1 MHGYY
6 LQNMELIRRKL
17 TNDISE
23 SLRHFPIVAVT
34 GPRQCGKSTLI
45 RHLLG
50 SKKELVYLDL
60 ERQSDLHKLD
70 EAEWFFQ
77 SQKEKLICL
86 DEIQR
91 KPEIFQL
98 LRSLVDEWNIKGSF
112 IILGSASRDLLRQSS
127 ESLAGRISYKRLTP
141 FLWSEVKT
149 RCTLEHF
156 IARGGFPGSFLSE
169 NDYVSMEWKE
179 NFISAFI
186 ERDLM
191 QWTGSSPIA
200 VRRLWQMM
208 AHNNGQTVNYSAL
221 GNSLGV
227 SNTTIKN
234 YIDILQSTFMVD
246 IVPPHIVNTGKR
258 IIKSAKVYLNDSGIT
273 AALLGLKD
281 FHQIAGHPVFGSLW
295 EGVVLATLRGHFPRA
310 DVRFYRTSHGAEI
323 DFLIVL
329 PKALIAVECK
339 ASKAPVLSRGAYTA
353 IDDLKPDCTLIVS
366 PVEEGY
372 PSRKG
377 IDVVSLEGMVEGI
390 RKYE

>member
-1 MHGYY
+1 
-6 LQNMELIRRKL
+6 MELIRRKL

-23 SLRHFPIVAVT
+23 SLRHFPIVVVT